1 MKKQLLLFLFL
12 FFSSIIV
19 NAQNITIPDTNFKA
33 ALVANTAINTNNDS
47 EIQTSEANAFD
58 GSMDVS
64 NKNIS
69 TLNGIE
75 AFINLT
81 TLSCYGN
88 QLTSLDLS
96 KNVKLKYLYSYNN
109 KLTSINVSKNTELKT
124 LYSYNND
131 LTSIDISNNLSLV
144 YFDCSSNKINA
155 LDTSKNTKLSKIY
168 CHTNQLSEIDVSK
181 NIDLRLFFCY
191 NNTDISS
198 LDVSKNTELSSLN
211 CGGNKIT
218 SIDISTCPKLTKLYC
233 SINNLT
239 SLNLANGTNTNFK
252 EIEALRNSNL
262 TCIQVDN
269 VAYSTNNW
277 TGSNFAFD
285 SASSFSEN
293 CATASINKN
302 SLATVKTYPVPVKEI
317 LNIGINKEE
326 ITNINISDIS
336 GRIVFKGKNN
346 NSINLNYLP
355 MGVYI
360 LRLTTTTGVLAKK
373 FLKN

>member
-1 MKKQLLLFLFL
+1 MTKQLLLLL
-12 FFSSIIV
+12 FFSSMV
-19 NAQNITIPDTNFKA
+19 VSAQNVTIPDTNFKA

-47 EIQTSEANAFD
+47 EIQTSEANAFN

-64 NKNIS
+64 NKNIAN
-69 TLNGIE
+69 LNGIE

-81 TLSCYGN
+81 SLSCYSN

-109 KLTSINVSKNTELKT
+109 KLTSIDVTKNIELNT
-124 LYSYNND
+124 LYSYDNE
-131 LTSIDISNNLSLV
+131 LTSIDITNNLSLV
-144 YFDCSSNKINA
+144 YFDCSTNKINT
-155 LDTSKNTKLSKIY
+155 LDTSKNTMLSKIY
-168 CHTNQLSEIDVSK
+168 CHTNQLTDLDVTK
-181 NIDLRLFFCY
+181 NVDLRLFFCY
-191 NNTDISS
+191 NNGNISS
-198 LDVSKNTELSSLN
+198 LNVSKNIELSSLN

-218 SIDISTCPKLTKLYC
+218 SLDVSNCPKLTKLYC
-233 SINNLT
+233 SINSLT
-239 SLNLANGTNTNFK
+239 SLNLANGTNTTFK
-252 EIEALRNSNL
+252 EIEVVRNSSLN
-262 TCIQVDN
+262 CIQVDD
-269 VAYSTNNW
+269 VAYSTSNW

-302 SLATVKTYPVPVKEI
+302 SLATVKIYPVPVKET

-326 ITNINISDIS
+326 ITTINISDIS
-336 GRIVFKGKNN
+336 GRIVFKGKSN

-355 MGVYI
+355 TGVYI
-360 LRLTTTTGVLAKK
+360 LRLTTITGVLTKK